1 MKLQSRIERL
11 ETQGREW
18 LLDTPVAV
26 IQLACAQNPW
36 FTEYDIRYAL
46 QQTAL
51 WFEPGK
57 LQSFMAA
64 YPTVAP
70 DSDIQVGL
78 ILAGNIPAA
87 GFHDVLMLL
96 LSGMQ
101 GQVKCSHQDA
111 VIIPA
116 FYAAVFSGDMPFT
129 FVSQITDAGAL
140 IASGSNLSTRHISN
154 AWQDIPVLLRGSRFS
169 LAVLDGSESLESL
182 VGLAK
187 DILQYNGLGCR
198 SVSQLLVPEGYDFHA
213 LFSVLRAYPE
223 SSLSYPYRR
232 KVAWEQAIDS
242 MGAEPDR
249 QIPDLPLVLRHS
261 DTMRA
266 AEAGVLHVIHYTAQ
280 ADIADMITRHKAEI
294 QAVSGGSYLPLGS
307 LQSPKLDD
315 FADSIDTM
323 AWLRM
328 LKRD

>member
-1 MKLQSRIERL
+1 
-11 ETQGREW
+11 
-18 LLDTPVAV
+18 V
-26 IQLACAQNPW
+26 
-36 FTEYDIRYAL
+36 
-46 QQTAL
+46 
-51 WFEPGK
+51 
-57 LQSFMAA
+57 
-64 YPTVAP
+64 
-70 DSDIQVGL
+70 
-78 ILAGNIPAA
+78 
-87 GFHDVLMLL
+87 
-96 LSGMQ
+96 
-101 GQVKCSHQDA
+101 
-111 VIIPA
+111 
-116 FYAAVFSGDMPFT
+116 
-129 FVSQITDAGAL
+129 
-140 IASGSNLSTRHISN
+140 
-154 AWQDIPVLLRGSRFS
+154 
-169 LAVLDGSESLESL
+169 VLDGSESLESL

-242 MGAEPDR
+242 MGAEPER